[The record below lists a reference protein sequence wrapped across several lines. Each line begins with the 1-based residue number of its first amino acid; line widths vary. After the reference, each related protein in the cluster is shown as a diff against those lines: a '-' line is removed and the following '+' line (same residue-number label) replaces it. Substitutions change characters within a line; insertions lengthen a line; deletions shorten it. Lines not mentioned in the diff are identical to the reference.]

1 MSFADNTFTPRR
13 QRRTSDPE
21 ERKRE
26 MLGTGGKIRD
36 ILHEI

>member
-21 ERKRE
+21 EGNRE
-26 MLGTGGKIRD
+26 MLVTVGKIQD
-36 ILHEI
+36 ALHEI